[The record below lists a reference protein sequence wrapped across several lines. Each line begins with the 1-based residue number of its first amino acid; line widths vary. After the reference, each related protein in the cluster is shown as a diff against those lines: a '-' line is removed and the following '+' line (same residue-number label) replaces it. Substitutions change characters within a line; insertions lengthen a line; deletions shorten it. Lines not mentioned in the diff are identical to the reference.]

1 MLQPLGVS
9 ADAEAVYVALA
20 PIGAATTTHLMD
32 LTHHSH
38 GVEQSLEE
46 LRRLGLATERSAG
59 LWQALPLPEVVK
71 ALRAQRLSEVEMA
84 SAAAEALHSHLMASS
99 QSQTD
104 ELRII
109 IGREAMLAA
118 NREICASAQKEICMF
133 DKPPYAEDHPGSVE
147 AITAESSEWQALE
160 RGAKLRCIY
169 HPGFDAERLKELTLF
184 AAKGED
190 SRTAPVP
197 MKLILVDAQI
207 AMIPSMRSY
216 LPGHELIMSV
226 VRHPTLVEALQWLFE
241 AVWDTAVPIAAAGPS
256 DNDPRR
262 EMLVSLLMAGS
273 TDSAIASSLGINVRS
288 VRRWISDLMDQLG
301 VATRLQLGAALVRAE
316 FAGSQSSVD
325 PESTGVGDNAL
336 SDSSNGGT
344 SSGTRASLNAGRLN
358 GSGPTPNGA
367 SGNTSL
373 NGSAPNGAHG
383 KSDLRQNGSGPT
395 PNGANGKHASLS
407 GSTANAARG
416 KSAGRP
422 NGSGATPSGAS
433 GKSPDRPRRPTPH
446 ARGT

>member
-32 LTHHSH
+32 LTHHSD
-38 GVEQSLEE
+38 GVEESLEE
-46 LRRLGLATERSAG
+46 LRRLGLATERSG

-84 SAAAEALHSHLMASS
+84 SAAAEALHSHLVASS

-104 ELRII
+104 KLRII

-133 DKPPYAEDHPGSVE
+133 DKPPYAEDHAGSVE

-226 VRHPTLVEALQWLFE
+226 VQHPTLVEALQWLFE

-262 EMLVSLLMAGS
+262 QMLVSLLMAGS

-288 VRRWISDLMDQLG
+288 VRRWIADLMDQLG
-301 VATRLQLGAALVRAE
+301 VGTRLQLGAALVRAE
-316 FAGSQSSVD
+316 FAGSQSSVS
-325 PESTGVGDNAL
+325 PPSTGAGDNASGAL
-336 SDSSNGGT
+336 WDGGTQSARSAGLNAGRVNGSDPTSNG
-344 SSGTRASLNAGRLN
+344 ASRKTGRLN
-358 GSGPTPNGA
+358 GSESTPNSA
-367 SGNTSL
+367 S
-373 NGSAPNGAHG
+373 
-383 KSDLRQNGSGPT
+383 RQN
-395 PNGANGKHASLS
+395 
-407 GSTANAARG
+407 
-416 KSAGRP
+416 AGE
-422 NGSGATPSGAS
+422 G
-433 GKSPDRPRRPTPH
+433 RRPSRPVPPP
-446 ARGT
+446 GT

>member
-32 LTHHSH
+32 LTHHRD
-38 GVEQSLEE
+38 GVEESLEE

-133 DKPPYAEDHPGSVE
+133 DKPPYAEDHAGSVE

-190 SRTAPVP
+190 SRTAQVP

-256 DNDPRR
+256 DHDPRR
-262 EMLVSLLMAGS
+262 QMLVSLLMAGS

-301 VATRLQLGAALVRAE
+301 VTTRLQLGAALVRAE
-316 FAGSQSSVD
+316 FAGAQNSVAPASIGANLNAAGASFDGVTQSGRSAD
-325 PESTGVGDNAL
+325 LNAAELNGSGPAPNEAGSSTSAGDLNA
-336 SDSSNGGT
+336 SGSNGA
-344 SSGTRASLNAGRLN
+344 SSKSAGRLN
-358 GSGPTPNGA
+358 GSSPNGA
-367 SGNTSL
+367 TSKSAGGL
-373 NGSAPNGAHG
+373 NGS
-383 KSDLRQNGSGPT
+383 
-395 PNGANGKHASLS
+395 
-407 GSTANAARG
+407 
-416 KSAGRP
+416 
-422 NGSGATPSGAS
+422 
-433 GKSPDRPRRPTPH
+433 RPTRNSTSVKTAGHRRRTARPMPNP
-446 ARGT
+446 RGT

>member
-32 LTHHSH
+32 LTHHSD
-38 GVEQSLEE
+38 GVEESLEE
-46 LRRLGLATERSAG
+46 LRRLGLATERSG

-84 SAAAEALHSHLMASS
+84 SAAAEALHSHLVASS

-104 ELRII
+104 KLRII

-133 DKPPYAEDHPGSVE
+133 DKPPYAEDHAGSVE

-226 VRHPTLVEALQWLFE
+226 VQHPTLVEALQWLFE

-262 EMLVSLLMAGS
+262 QMLVSLLMAGS

-288 VRRWISDLMDQLG
+288 VRRWIADLMDQLG
-301 VATRLQLGAALVRAE
+301 VGTRLQLGAALVRAE
-316 FAGSQSSVD
+316 FAGSQSSVSA
-325 PESTGVGDNAL
+325 PSTGAGDNASGAL
-336 SDSSNGGT
+336 WDGGTQSARSAGLNAGRVNGSDPTSNGASRKTGELNG
-344 SSGTRASLNAGRLN
+344 SGSTPNDASRKTGRLN
-358 GSGPTPNGA
+358 GSDPTSNGA
-367 SGNTSL
+367 SRKTGRL
-373 NGSAPNGAHG
+373 NGSESTPNSA
-383 KSDLRQNGSGPT
+383 SRQN
-395 PNGANGKHASLS
+395 
-407 GSTANAARG
+407 
-416 KSAGRP
+416 AGE
-422 NGSGATPSGAS
+422 G
-433 GKSPDRPRRPTPH
+433 RRPSRPVPPP
-446 ARGT
+446 GT

>member
-9 ADAEAVYVALA
+9 VEAEAVYVALA

-32 LTHHSH
+32 LTHHSD
-38 GVEQSLEE
+38 GLEASLEE
-46 LRRLGLATERSAG
+46 LRRLGLATELSAG

-84 SAAAEALHSHLMASS
+84 SAAAESLHTHIMASS
-99 QSQTD
+99 RSQTD

-109 IGREAMLAA
+109 IGRDAILAA

-133 DKPPYAEDHPGSVE
+133 DKPPYGEDHAGNLE
-147 AITAESSEWQALE
+147 AISAESSEWQALE
-160 RGAKLRCIY
+160 RGAKLRTIY

-216 LPGHELIMSV
+216 LPGHELMMSV
-226 VRHPTLVEALQWLFE
+226 VQHPSLVDALQWLFE
-241 AVWDTAVPIAAAGPS
+241 AVWDTAVPIAAAALS
-256 DNDPRR
+256 DSDPRR
-262 EMLVSLLMAGS
+262 QMLMSLLMAGS
-273 TDSAIASSLGINVRS
+273 TDSAIANNLGINVRS

-316 FAGSQSSVD
+316 SVGSHSHVSH
-325 PESTGVGDNAL
+325 PSTGASGDAFGEL
-336 SDSSNGGT
+336 LDGSTRSGSSAG
-344 SSGTRASLNAGRLN
+344 LNAGRLN
-358 GSGPTPNGA
+358 GADPASNGGSGKNPGGLNGADPASNGA
-367 SGNTSL
+367 SRRNAGRMNGADPASNGASRRNAARL
-373 NGSAPNGAHG
+373 NGSDHTLT
-383 KSDLRQNGSGPT
+383 S
-395 PNGANGKHASLS
+395 ASRK
-407 GSTANAARG
+407 NAG
-416 KSAGRP
+416 EG
-422 NGSGATPSGAS
+422 
-433 GKSPDRPRRPTPH
+433 RRPSRPVPPP
-446 ARGT
+446 GT

>member
-20 PIGAATTTHLMD
+20 PIGAATITHLMD
-32 LTHHSH
+32 LTHHTD
-38 GVEQSLEE
+38 GVEESLEE

-84 SAAAEALHSHLMASS
+84 SAAAEALHSHLVASS

-133 DKPPYAEDHPGSVE
+133 DKPPYAEDHAGSVE
-147 AITAESSEWQALE
+147 AITSESSEWQALE

-226 VRHPTLVEALQWLFE
+226 VKYPTLVEALQWLFE
-241 AVWDTAVPIAAAGPS
+241 AVWDTAVPIAAAALS
-256 DNDPRR
+256 DSDPRR
-262 EMLVSLLMAGS
+262 QMLVSLLMAGS
-273 TDSAIASSLGINVRS
+273 TDNAIANQLGINVRS
-288 VRRWISDLMDQLG
+288 VRRWIAELMDQLG

-316 FAGSQSSVD
+316 FLGSQNGVNTT
-325 PESTGVGDNAL
+325 PTGASENASNGL
-336 SDSSNGGT
+336 LNGGT
-344 SSGTRASLNAGRLN
+344 QNGRNASLKVPKVNGAN
-358 GSGPTPNGA
+358 GS
-367 SGNTSL
+367 SV
-373 NGSAPNGAHG
+373 
-383 KSDLRQNGSGPT
+383 T
-395 PNGANGKHASLS
+395 PNGANGSS
-407 GSTANAARG
+407 VT
-416 KSAGRP
+416 P
-422 NGSGATPSGAS
+422 NGANGSSVTPNGANGDN
-433 GKSPDRPRRPTPH
+433 GKNGVNGRQRPQPMPILP
-446 ARGT
+446 GT

>member
-20 PIGAATTTHLMD
+20 PIGAATITHLMD
-32 LTHHSH
+32 LTHHTD
-38 GVEQSLEE
+38 GVEESLEE

-84 SAAAEALHSHLMASS
+84 SAAAEALHSHLVASS

-133 DKPPYAEDHPGSVE
+133 DKPPYAEDHAGSVE
-147 AITAESSEWQALE
+147 AITSESSEWQALE

-256 DNDPRR
+256 DHDPRR
-262 EMLVSLLMAGS
+262 QMLVSLLMAGS

-301 VATRLQLGAALVRAE
+301 VTTRLQLGAALVRAE
-316 FAGSQSSVD
+316 FAGAQNSAAPV
-325 PESTGVGDNAL
+325 STG
-336 SDSSNGGT
+336 
-344 SSGTRASLNAGRLN
+344 ASLKADGSNLDGATQSGRSVGSPNADTFN
-358 GSGPTPNGA
+358 GSGPAPNDASSTSAGGLNTSGSNGA
-367 SGNTSL
+367 S
-373 NGSAPNGAHG
+373 
-383 KSDLRQNGSGPT
+383 R
-395 PNGANGKHASLS
+395 
-407 GSTANAARG
+407 

-422 NGSGATPSGAS
+422 NGSGANRAS
-433 GKSPDRPRRPTPH
+433 SKSAGGLDGPRPTRNSASVKNVAHLRRPARPIPNP
-446 ARGT
+446 RGT